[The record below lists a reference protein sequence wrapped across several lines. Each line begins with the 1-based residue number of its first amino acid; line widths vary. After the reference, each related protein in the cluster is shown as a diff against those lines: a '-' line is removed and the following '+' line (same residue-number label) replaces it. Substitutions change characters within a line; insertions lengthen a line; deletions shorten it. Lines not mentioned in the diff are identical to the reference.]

1 MQATFL
7 HKWLNE
13 RSIATKLRLANFLTS
28 GIVIFAAGSLLMVIY
43 VFIAGESLLEQTRT
57 DAAMTAEN
65 LTAAIVFND
74 PKSAADI
81 LSTLKAF
88 RGIAHARVRLV
99 DGRVFAQYVRD
110 PSGSIRPSTPL
121 DADGHR
127 FTLEQLSVSRS
138 IAFKGRQL
146 GTIRVDTDLAPL
158 YVRLA
163 WYVASIVIVMLGSL
177 ALAQAIL
184 MRLHR
189 AVTAPLV
196 ALARTSKTISEK
208 GDYSIR
214 AEVAQAAD
222 LGLVTTAFNKMLDQI
237 ERNNAELI
245 QEISERK
252 IVEAKLDRL
261 AHFDNVTGLRNRH
274 FFHDRLQLVVERARR
289 FQERTFI
296 MFLDLDNFK
305 AVNDTL
311 GHNVG
316 DELLKAVAG
325 RLLEAVR
332 FDDTVARIGGDEFA
346 ILLENAQTSEFAD
359 SVARKC
365 VASLAHAFKISG
377 HEIYISASIG
387 VSSCPDDSVDI
398 HTLMK
403 FADTAMYYAKSAGKN
418 TYRIFDASMPGEA
431 AKRYTLSNEL
441 RGALE
446 RDEFVLYF
454 QPQVDGRTLRT
465 FGVEALIR
473 WAHPEVGIIGPA
485 EFISLAEESGLIVQ
499 IGEWVLRAAC
509 AQLKQWDDGGICDV
523 RMSVNLSAR
532 QLAEEQFVSIV
543 LGIVRSS
550 GIRPE
555 MLELELTESMLMDIS
570 AATLAKL
577 DALRAAGM
585 SLAIDDFGTG
595 YSSMS
600 ALKRFPINTLKLDRS
615 FVSDLAVNLQDQAIT
630 RAIISMA
637 ASLGMN
643 VVAEGVETQEQ
654 SAILQANSC
663 HQMQGYLFSKPGTAI
678 EIGNRL
684 SAEVEAKNPKYRKEL
699 LQQPSPDQE
708 RLV

>member
-7 HKWLNE
+7 HTWLRQ
-13 RSIATKLRLANFLTS
+13 RSLVTKFRLANFLTS
-28 GIVIFAAGSLLMVIY
+28 GIVIFAAGGLLLIIY
-43 VFIAGESLLEQTRT
+43 VFIAGEGLLEQTRT
-57 DAAMTAEN
+57 NAAMTAEN

-74 PKSAADI
+74 QKSAADI

-88 RGIAHARVRLV
+88 PGIAHARVRLV
-99 DGRVFAQYVRD
+99 DGRIFAQYVRN
-110 PSGSIRPSTPL
+110 PSGQIRSSAPL
-121 DADGHR
+121 DVDSYR
-127 FTLEQLSVSRS
+127 FTPEQLSVSRL

-158 YVRLA
+158 YVRIA
-163 WYVASIVIVMLGSL
+163 WYVAIITIVMLGSL

-222 LGLVTTAFNKMLDQI
+222 LGLVTSAFNKMLDQI
-237 ERNNAELI
+237 ERNNTELT
-245 QEISERK
+245 QEINERK

-274 FFHDRLQLVVERARR
+274 FFHDRLQLVVERSRR
-289 FQERTFI
+289 FQERTFV

-316 DELLKAVAG
+316 DDLLKAVAG
-325 RLLEAVR
+325 RLLEVVR

-346 ILLENAQTSEFAD
+346 ILLENASTSEIAD
-359 SVARKC
+359 TVAQKC
-365 VASLAHAFKISG
+365 VTSLARAFAIADHK
-377 HEIYISASIG
+377 IYISVSIG

-418 TYRIFDASMPGEA
+418 TYRIFSASMPGEA

-454 QPQVDGRTLRT
+454 QPQVDGRTQQT

-473 WAHPEVGIIGPA
+473 WAHPGVGIIGPA
-485 EFISLAEESGLIVQ
+485 EFIPLAEESGLIVQ

-509 AQLKQWDDGGICDV
+509 DQLKQWNNAGICDV

-532 QLAEEQFVSIV
+532 QLSEAQFVSTV
-543 LGIVRSS
+543 LGILRTS

-555 MLELELTESMLMDIS
+555 MLELELTESMLMDVS

-577 DALRAAGM
+577 DALRAAGL

-600 ALKRFPINTLKLDRS
+600 ALKRFPINTLKIDRS
-615 FVSDLAVNLQDQAIT
+615 FVSDLAINPQDQAIT

-637 ASLGMN
+637 ASLGMD

-654 SAILQANSC
+654 SAILQADSC
-663 HQMQGYLFSKPGTAI
+663 HKMQGYLFSKPGTAV
-678 EIGNRL
+678 EIGKRL
-684 SAEVEAKNPKYRKEL
+684 SAEVVARR
-699 LQQPSPDQE
+699 S
-708 RLV
+708 